1 MPNHILR
8 QYLSNVGVFP
18 GKTSRRFDMLKL
30 IEGLKVVPIHEELLR
45 VGPDR
50 DGGYLV
56 PDVLDGIDYCFSP
69 GVADCS
75 EFELQLAKRGIKV
88 FMADK
93 SVQSPSDVHENFNFI
108 EFYISS
114 INSPVEQLITL
125 DAWYEQKLNT
135 IPSATSP
142 EAILQMDVEGDEYQV
157 LHSISNVLLSRFR
170 VIIIE
175 FHKLY
180 PDKWKEIGSLMTK
193 QRSGPQVRK
202 RFDQAKSPK
211 SRAASPELKKYA
223 LGYEKA
229 SGRKF
234 KKWTFEEE
242 DRFIE
247 AYKETPKQWAI
258 MSKKFPGRS
267 GKGLVMKWRNASTK
281 KKKNPSAFE
290 KFAREESQKAKDIGK

>member
-180 PDKWKEIGSLMTK
+180 QLADRFSFSLMAPAIEKLLKSHSVVHIHPNNNRKSIKIFGLKIPATLEITFLRNDFLTK
-193 QRSGPQVRK
+193 
-202 RFDQAKSPK
+202 
-211 SRAASPELKKYA
+211 
-223 LGYEKA
+223 
-229 SGRKF
+229 
-234 KKWTFEEE
+234 
-242 DRFIE
+242 
-247 AYKETPKQWAI
+247 
-258 MSKKFPGRS
+258 SKKKLNFPHPLDQKS
-267 GKGLVMKWRNASTK
+267 V
-281 KKKNPSAFE
+281 PS
-290 KFAREESQKAKDIGK
+290 KRDLILPKCWY

>member
-180 PDKWKEIGSLMTK
+180 QLADRFSFSLMAPAIEKLLKSHSVVHIHPNNNRKSIKIFGLKIPATLEITFLRNDFLTK
-193 QRSGPQVRK
+193 
-202 RFDQAKSPK
+202 
-211 SRAASPELKKYA
+211 
-223 LGYEKA
+223 
-229 SGRKF
+229 
-234 KKWTFEEE
+234 
-242 DRFIE
+242 
-247 AYKETPKQWAI
+247 
-258 MSKKFPGRS
+258 SKKKLNFPHPLDQKS
-267 GKGLVMKWRNASTK
+267 V
-281 KKKNPSAFE
+281 PS
-290 KFAREESQKAKDIGK
+290 KPDLILPKCWY

>member
-30 IEGLKVVPIHEELLR
+30 IEGLKVVPIHEELVR

-180 PDKWKEIGSLMTK
+180 QLADRFSFSLMAPAIEKLLKSHSVVHIHPNNNRKSIKIFGLKIPATLEITFLRNDFLTK
-193 QRSGPQVRK
+193 
-202 RFDQAKSPK
+202 
-211 SRAASPELKKYA
+211 
-223 LGYEKA
+223 
-229 SGRKF
+229 
-234 KKWTFEEE
+234 
-242 DRFIE
+242 
-247 AYKETPKQWAI
+247 
-258 MSKKFPGRS
+258 SKKKLNFPHPLDQKS
-267 GKGLVMKWRNASTK
+267 V
-281 KKKNPSAFE
+281 PS
-290 KFAREESQKAKDIGK
+290 KPDLILPKCWY